1 MAIDAQQ
8 RPMRCSVLIFPPPDP
23 EHQGCCALLQLE
35 KTGGAQ
41 FGLMAAAAV
50 MPG

>member
-1 MAIDAQQ
+1 MVIDVQQ
-8 RPMRCSVLIFPPPDP
+8 RPMRYSRRIFPPPDP

-41 FGLMAAAAV
+41 FGLMAAAAL